1 VIALEPPLRLA
12 TEDDAAAL
20 ADLVNF
26 AGEGLPL
33 HLWTGL
39 ARDGQ
44 DPWEVGRARQADKAR
59 DGRIVVLDAGDGAVA
74 SLTGYAIGAE
84 PVPIDADFP
93 PLLRPLQELENQAL
107 DSWYVNV
114 LACYPQ
120 HRGRGI
126 GSRLLAVAEQI
137 ARSDGKRRMSV
148 IVASDNAGARR
159 LYERHGYVET
169 DSRACVKDGWAT
181 ATEGWTL
188 LVKRLP

>member
-1 VIALEPPLRLA
+1 MIALEPPLRLA
-12 TEDDAAAL
+12 TADDAAAL

-44 DPWEVGRARQADKAR
+44 DPWEIGRARQAEKAR
-59 DGRIVVLDAGDGAVA
+59 DGRIVVMDAGDGAVA
-74 SLTGYAIGAE
+74 SLTGYAIGAQ

-93 PLLRPLQELENQAL
+93 PLLRPLQELENRAL
-107 DSWYVNV
+107 DTWYVNV

-120 HRGRGI
+120 HRGQGI
-126 GSRLLAVAEQI
+126 GSRLLDVAERI
-137 ARSDGKRRMSV
+137 ARSEGKPRMSV

-159 LYERHGYVET
+159 LYERHDYVET
-169 DSRACVKDGWAT
+169 DSRECIKDGWAT
-181 ATEGWTL
+181 QAERWIL
-188 LVKRLP
+188 LLKRLP